1 MPPRRHNLALS
12 AALAAY
18 VGGVGMAAAV
28 QLDKEACD
36 ALRSEEAGL
45 VTAGIKTDMD
55 KGPEWAKTN
64 LTPERL
70 QQVARFI
77 ELEEQLSFRCRVLAN
92 PVKQKR
98 KGAPGKADAKSA
110 AVHVAPDDPEGQT
123 ETNAEKAAPAAPE
136 ATPATAA
143 TKPVVLTPKPTVAE
157 PESAKPVA
165 KPAVLAPKPAAKPA
179 ARPPSSA
186 TARIRKSPSQSPG
199 LFIIE

>member
-1 MPPRRHNLALS
+1 MRPRRHNLALS

-18 VGGVGMAAAV
+18 VGGAGLAAAA
-28 QLDKEACD
+28 QLDKEACN
-36 ALRSEEAGL
+36 ALRSEEAVL
-45 VTAGIKTDMD
+45 VTSGIKSDMD
-55 KGPEWAKTN
+55 KGPEWGKTN

-92 PVKQKR
+92 PAKQKR
-98 KGAPGKADAKSA
+98 KGAPGKADAKA
-110 AVHVAPDDPEGQT
+110 AVVHVAPDDPEGQT
-123 ETNAEKAAPAAPE
+123 ETKAEKAAPAVPD

-143 TKPVVLTPKPTVAE
+143 TKPVVLTPKQTAPEAE
-157 PESAKPVA
+157 LAKPA
-165 KPAVLAPKPAAKPA
+165 TKPAVLAPKPAAKPA

-186 TARIRKSPSQSPG
+186 TARIRKPPSQSPG